1 MDAASRKTTA
11 RWLSEGLERLAA
23 GERAAAAD
31 CWRRVLEREPG
42 HRTARDYLAS
52 LGEPT
57 PSGSDADP
65 DETEGPT
72 AAEIRGEV
80 LELVAG
86 GLIDEAYELLTTA
99 GGPGAMDLESLGLLE
114 LLRAHLHEDV
124 LRRFGSP
131 RSVPVVEMAPEDLM
145 KFNLP
150 AGAGFLL
157 SRIDGVTPLED
168 LMAVSALDPFDT
180 MHTLGRLLEAG
191 IVGVGG

>member
-1 MDAASRKTTA
+1 
-11 RWLSEGLERLAA
+11 
-23 GERAAAAD
+23 
-31 CWRRVLEREPG
+31 
-42 HRTARDYLAS
+42 
-52 LGEPT
+52 
-57 PSGSDADP
+57 
-65 DETEGPT
+65 
-72 AAEIRGEV
+72 
-80 LELVAG
+80 VAG